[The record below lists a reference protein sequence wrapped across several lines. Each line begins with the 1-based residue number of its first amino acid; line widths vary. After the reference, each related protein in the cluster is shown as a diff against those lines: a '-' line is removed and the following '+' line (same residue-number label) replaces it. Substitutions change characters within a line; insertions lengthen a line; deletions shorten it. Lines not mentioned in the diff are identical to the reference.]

1 MSVER
6 GPYQSM
12 LKTDLPSFLAKYLI
26 SSKFR
31 YTIGKALTNA
41 IIGDIFVGQAKGPV
55 QKWRIFVWKKAIFR
69 GQYLQE

>member
-1 MSVER
+1 MNVER
-6 GPYQSM
+6 VPYQSM

-31 YTIGKALTNA
+31 YIIEKALKNA
-41 IIGDIFVGQAKGPV
+41 IFGDIFVGQAKEVV
-55 QKWRIFVWKKAIFR
+55 QKRRIFVWKKAIFR

>member
-31 YTIGKALTNA
+31 YTIGKALQNS
-41 IIGDIFVGQAKGPV
+41 IFGDIFVGQAKGAV
-55 QKWRIFVWKKAIFR
+55 QKRRIFV
-69 GQYLQE
+69 